1 MARRRTISGT
11 LEEWSASAFQHAL
24 KQFDAAAKRL
34 RLSDNRIAMIKEPQ
48 ECLKRAGE
56 CVRLAETE
64 SDPELRAYLIK
75 LGSSW
80 AQAAR
85 EMDEDKSRDA

>member
-1 MARRRTISGT
+1 
-11 LEEWSASAFQHAL
+11 
-24 KQFDAAAKRL
+24 
-34 RLSDNRIAMIKEPQ
+34 
-48 ECLKRAGE
+48 
-56 CVRLAETE
+56 LAETE

-85 EMDEDKSRDA
+85 EMDEDKSQDA

>member
-1 MARRRTISGT
+1 MVGSPH
-11 LEEWSASAFQHAL
+11 EV
-24 KQFDAAAKRL
+24 
-34 RLSDNRIAMIKEPQ
+34 AMSREPQ

-56 CVRLAETE
+56 CVRLAEAE
-64 SDPELRAYLIK
+64 RDPELRAYLIK

-85 EMDEDKSRDA
+85 ELDEGNSRTPSVPLPCPLT

>member
-1 MARRRTISGT
+1 MVGSPH
-11 LEEWSASAFQHAL
+11 EV
-24 KQFDAAAKRL
+24 
-34 RLSDNRIAMIKEPQ
+34 AMSREPQ

-56 CVRLAETE
+56 CVRLAEAE
-64 SDPELRAYLIK
+64 RDPELRAYLIK

-85 EMDEDKSRDA
+85 ESDEGKLQDA

>member
-1 MARRRTISGT
+1 MSR
-11 LEEWSASAFQHAL
+11 
-24 KQFDAAAKRL
+24 
-34 RLSDNRIAMIKEPQ
+34 EPQ

-56 CVRLAETE
+56 CVRLAEAE
-64 SDPELRAYLIK
+64 RDPELRAYLIK

-85 EMDEDKSRDA
+85 ELDEGKRQDAQRPPAVSAHVAACDVARASFPPLRFRRREKRQGTRCR

>member
-1 MARRRTISGT
+1 
-11 LEEWSASAFQHAL
+11 
-24 KQFDAAAKRL
+24 
-34 RLSDNRIAMIKEPQ
+34 MIKEPQ

-64 SDPELRAYLIK
+64 SDPESRVYLIK

-85 EMDEDKSRDA
+85 EMDEAKSQDWA

>member
-1 MARRRTISGT
+1 
-11 LEEWSASAFQHAL
+11 
-24 KQFDAAAKRL
+24 
-34 RLSDNRIAMIKEPQ
+34 MIKEPQ

-85 EMDEDKSRDA
+85 EMDEDQSRDA

>member
-1 MARRRTISGT
+1 MS
-11 LEEWSASAFQHAL
+11 
-24 KQFDAAAKRL
+24 
-34 RLSDNRIAMIKEPQ
+34 KEPQ

-56 CVRLAETE
+56 CVRLAEAE

-85 EMDEDKSRDA
+85 EIGRRQIARTPSVPLPCPLT

>member
-1 MARRRTISGT
+1 MSR
-11 LEEWSASAFQHAL
+11 
-24 KQFDAAAKRL
+24 
-34 RLSDNRIAMIKEPQ
+34 EPQ

-56 CVRLAETE
+56 CVRLAEAE
-64 SDPELRAYLIK
+64 REPELRAYLIK

-85 EMDEDKSRDA
+85 ESDEGKRQDA

>member
-1 MARRRTISGT
+1 
-11 LEEWSASAFQHAL
+11 
-24 KQFDAAAKRL
+24 
-34 RLSDNRIAMIKEPQ
+34 MIKEPQ

-56 CVRLAETE
+56 CIRLAEAE

-85 EMDEDKSRDA
+85 EMDEDKPPGV